1 MTRVQGMTS
10 NWSTAACHAAA
21 FAYNLPL
28 GRRSFQMSARESAAS
43 TGDKG
48 PQVGNLS
55 LPQLGKEETEA
66 RLNASFYLDI
76 IHLFSLLHA
85 VSVQDLRLDLDLNN
99 LIEYQ
104 IDAPECNPGIDSN
117 LEVGF
122 DALSTDSVSR
132 DWSVFESTEAGQKDD
147 QETGSKSALRWSE
160 RTSVGAVSCRG
171 IFRALFAHFSSRIWA
186 VYCSRMKIGV
196 IGGGSQG
203 SAKVAHRCTCTYG

>member
-1 MTRVQGMTS
+1 MTS

-55 LPQLGKEETEA
+55 LPQLEKEETEA

-122 DALSTDSVSR
+122 DALST
-132 DWSVFESTEAGQKDD
+132 KDD
-147 QETGSKSALRWSE
+147 KEAGSKSSLRWYE
-160 RTSVGAVSCRG
+160 RTSGGAVSCRG

-196 IGGGSQG
+196 IGGVSQG
-203 SAKVAHRCTCTYG
+203 SAKVAHSCTCTYG